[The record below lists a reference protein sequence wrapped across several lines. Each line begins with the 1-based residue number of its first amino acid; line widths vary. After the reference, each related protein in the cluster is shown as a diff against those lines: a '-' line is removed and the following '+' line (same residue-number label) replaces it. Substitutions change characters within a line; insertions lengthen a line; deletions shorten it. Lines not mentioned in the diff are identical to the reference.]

1 MMEHWNNVFNPIFH
15 HSIIPIY
22 KVIKDGL
29 PGNFEE
35 KIHKERERLCPRL
48 EYGLTD

>member
-1 MMEHWNNVFNPIFH
+1 MLLTPVFH

-35 KIHKERERLCPRL
+35 KIHKERERLCLRL
-48 EYGLTD
+48 VYGLMD